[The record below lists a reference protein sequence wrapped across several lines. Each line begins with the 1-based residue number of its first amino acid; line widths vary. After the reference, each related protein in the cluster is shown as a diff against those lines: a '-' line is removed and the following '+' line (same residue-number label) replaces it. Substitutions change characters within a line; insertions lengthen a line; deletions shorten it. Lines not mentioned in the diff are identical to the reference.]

1 MSLSWRRKERFLTN
15 VMGWMTDPK
24 TTQEI
29 REKWIEIW
37 SRADKDFGELVKEK
51 CSGKEAG
58 HPQMAGA
65 TKA

>member
-1 MSLSWRRKERFLTN
+1 MTN